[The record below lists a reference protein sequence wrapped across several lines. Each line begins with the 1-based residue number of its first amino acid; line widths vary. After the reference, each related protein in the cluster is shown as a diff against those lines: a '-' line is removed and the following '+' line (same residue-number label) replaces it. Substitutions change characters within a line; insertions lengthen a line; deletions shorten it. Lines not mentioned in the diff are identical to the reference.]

1 MKRAGNIRNDARQ
14 RDSDVDVAGRV
25 IRTNYTT
32 LNALR
37 STFFLENTKSFSTR
51 YGNRKEEYRKLE
63 QNPVP
68 VQALQ
73 WLLSTS
79 SS

>member
-32 LNALR
+32 VNALR
-37 STFFLENTKSFSTR
+37 STFSLEKTR
-51 YGNRKEEYRKLE
+51 TNFRRVIGGNEENYRKLE
-63 QNPVP
+63 QYLVP
-68 VQALQ
+68 VQSLQ
-73 WLLSTS
+73 
-79 SS
+79 

>member
-37 STFFLENTKSFSTR
+37 STFFLEKH
-51 YGNRKEEYRKLE
+51 EEFLDTVWE
-63 QNPVP
+63 QKGG
-68 VQALQ
+68 VQEA
-73 WLLSTS
+73 
-79 SS
+79 

>member
-37 STFFLENTKSFSTR
+37 STFFLEKH
-51 YGNRKEEYRKLE
+51 EEFLDAVWE
-63 QNPVP
+63 QKGG
-68 VQALQ
+68 VQEA
-73 WLLSTS
+73 
-79 SS
+79 

>member
-37 STFFLENTKSFSTR
+37 STFFLENQ
-51 YGNRKEEYRKLE
+51 EEFLDTVWE
-63 QNPVP
+63 QKGG
-68 VQALQ
+68 VQEA
-73 WLLSTS
+73 
-79 SS
+79 